1 MKARTNEA
9 DRLSLGYFFPAGKT
23 NFVYSDEAARRVPE
37 MERRPLLELARTA
50 EEVGFDS
57 LFIADNWSGHQR
69 VAEKFGHQSPAF
81 HAPLLAMA
89 LLTVTE
95 RIGVISTF
103 HTTHH
108 KPAHVARMG
117 ATLDAFS
124 EGRWGW
130 NIVTGF
136 SADEAALF
144 GEEFVEHDK
153 RYDMAAE
160 FVDIV
165 KRLWSEEEPISV
177 DGQYYRTK
185 GRIKVPRPVQKPH
198 PLLVSAGASDAGLAF
213 AARHCDNLVT
223 LANSVDG
230 LNKVG
235 NKLAAIT
242 EQNGRSVGLCPF
254 SLALIRDEEGR
265 AEEEFEGLLKSLN
278 VEATREIA
286 ADVLGSIESASS
298 MFNKMGSEEAAMAF
312 GGGGSVLKL
321 IGTPR
326 QVAEQLITLKQQTAT
341 RNILINFPLWSS
353 QELKTFSRVLPYL
366 QEAGIWTPP
375 SERNWSW

>member
-1 MKARTNEA
+1 MTSSNDIDKLRI
-9 DRLSLGYFFPAGKT
+9 GYFFPAGKT

-37 MERRPLLELARTA
+37 MRREPLLELARTA

-69 VAEKFGHQSPAF
+69 VAEQYGHQSPAF

-89 LLTVTE
+89 LLTATD
-95 RIGVISTF
+95 RIQVISTL

-144 GEEFVEHDK
+144 GEPFVEHDK
-153 RYDMAAE
+153 RYDMASE

-165 KRLWSEEEPISV
+165 KRLWTAPEAIDV
-177 DGQYYRTK
+177 KGQYYHVK
-185 GRIKVPRPVQKPH
+185 GMLKAPRALQRPYPT
-198 PLLVSAGASDAGLAF
+198 LVSAGASDAGIAF
-213 AARHCDNLVT
+213 AARHCNDLVT
-223 LANSVDG
+223 LANNLDG
-230 LNKVG
+230 LKKVSA
-235 NKLAAIT
+235 KLSSQAQT
-242 EQNGRSVGLCPF
+242 HDRRVGLCPF
-254 SLALIRDEEGR
+254 SLAIIRDEEGR
-265 AEEEFEGLLKSLN
+265 AQEEFDGLLKSLN
-278 VEATREIA
+278 VAATREIA
-286 ADVLGSIESASS
+286 ADVLGSIDTARS
-298 MFNKMGSEEAAMAF
+298 MFAKLGSEEATMAF

-321 IGTPR
+321 LGTPR
-326 QVAEQLITLKQQTAT
+326 QVAEQLIEMKTQVSLSS
-341 RNILINFPLWSS
+341 ILINFPLWSP
-353 QELKTFSRVLPYL
+353 QELRTFSKVLPYL
-366 QEAGIWTPP
+366 REAGIWCPP
-375 SERNWSW
+375 CERSLAR

>member
-1 MKARTNEA
+1 MTRSNDP
-9 DRLSLGYFFPAGKT
+9 DRLGIGYFFPAGKT

-37 MERRPLLELARTA
+37 MRRGPLLELARTA

-69 VAEKFGHQSPAF
+69 VAEQFGHQSPAF

-89 LLTVTE
+89 LLTATE
-95 RIGVISTF
+95 RIRVISTF

-144 GEEFVEHDK
+144 GEEFVDHDK
-153 RYDMAAE
+153 RYEMASE

-165 KRLWSEEEPISV
+165 KRLWSEAEPIDV
-177 DGQYYRTK
+177 EGQYYRVK

-198 PLLVSAGASDAGLAF
+198 PRLVSAGASEAGMAF
-213 AARHCDNLVT
+213 AARHCDELVT
-223 LANSVDG
+223 LASSVEG
-230 LNKVG
+230 LDKVG
-235 NKLAAIT
+235 AKLST
-242 EQNGRSVGLCPF
+242 LTQNNGRRVGLCPF
-254 SLALIRDEEGR
+254 SLTIIRDEDGR
-265 AEEEFEGLLKSLN
+265 AQEEFDGLLKSLN

-286 ADVLGSIESASS
+286 ADVLGSIESARS
-298 MFNKMGSEEAAMAF
+298 MFDKMGADEAAIAF

-321 IGTPR
+321 LGTPR
-326 QVAEQLITLKQQTAT
+326 QVAEQLIELKA
-341 RNILINFPLWSS
+341 NASMSSILINFPLWSP
-353 QELKTFSRVLPYL
+353 QELRTFTKVLPYL
-366 QEAGIWTPP
+366 REAGIWKHP
-375 SERNWSW
+375 SECDAA